1 MKFDEKDRNNLKKIG
16 VTTLLD
22 LALKLPKSFEDTSLA
37 SAPKDGHVSVAVE
50 IKSAYRQGGGML
62 HAACW
67 CEAWEQNVKIV
78 IFNAKP
84 WHHGAFK
91 VGKSVFVSGKCA
103 YAYGSLAANQSQ
115 NRHENKRNHTQI
127 QTLSQRRFV

>member
-1 MKFDEKDRNNLKKIG
+1 MKFDEKDRINLKKIG

-22 LALKLPKSFEDTSLA
+22 LALKLPRSFEDTSLA
-37 SAPKDGHVSVAVE
+37 AAPKDGHVSVAVE
-50 IKSAYRQGGGML
+50 IKSAYRQGGML
-62 HAACW
+62 HAVCW
-67 CEAWEQNVKIV
+67 CEAWEQSVKIV

-103 YAYGSLAANQSQ
+103 YAYGSWQLTNP
-115 NRHENKRNHTQI
+115 K
-127 QTLSQRRFV
+127 FVTKINEIIPKY